1 MASSSNDS
9 HPSLKTERRLSGL
22 SGFTLVWAGQII
34 SVLGSNMSIFALSIW
49 AFQQTG
55 SATTLGV
62 MQTCFFLPNLF
73 ISPFAGAMV
82 DRYNRKLMMMVS
94 DLGAVMATAGILM
107 LNAGGELQTWHLYV
121 ASVIYG
127 LGSCFQWPAYM
138 AAISTMIPRRSMT
151 VPTA

>member
-9 HPSLKTERRLSGL
+9 HTSLKTERRLSGL

-107 LNAGGELQTWHLYV
+107 
-121 ASVIYG
+121 
-127 LGSCFQWPAYM
+127 
-138 AAISTMIPRRSMT
+138 
-151 VPTA
+151 